1 MFIVEKG
8 PNKNDPNYANYL
20 YKTEQRLLQYLKDNL
35 PECKVD
41 IETWPGIAWPGIAT
55 IMIKHDA
62 FISPIMIRQKVDTIY
77 EIVYTAY
84 TYGHGVDK
92 NLVLNYKPSRFIQ
105 NLIDEADD
113 IVYYAY
119 PHPDKN
125 VMENNRMLGRVFGQK
140 IIPVLKEKEYIKE
153 VTNLDTILPFVN
165 KYIHNMKKA
174 LKEAQ
179 IKSIS

>member
-1 MFIVEKG
+1 M
-8 PNKNDPNYANYL
+8 
-20 YKTEQRLLQYLKDNL
+20 
-35 PECKVD
+35 
-41 IETWPGIAWPGIAT
+41 
-55 IMIKHDA
+55 
-62 FISPIMIRQKVDTIY
+62 
-77 EIVYTAY
+77 
-84 TYGHGVDK
+84 
-92 NLVLNYKPSRFIQ
+92 NYKPSRFIQ
-105 NLIDEADD
+105 NLIGEADD

-119 PHPDKN
+119 PHLDKN

>member
-1 MFIVEKG
+1 MFVVEKG
-8 PNKNDPNYANYL
+8 PNQNDPNYANYL
-20 YKTEQRLLQYLKDNL
+20 YKIDQRLLQYLKDNL
-35 PECKVD
+35 PECQVD
-41 IETWPGIAWPGIAT
+41 RETWPGIAS
-55 IMIKHDA
+55 IMIRHDA
-62 FISPIMIRQKVDTIY
+62 FIAPIMIRQKVDTIY
-77 EIVYTAY
+77 EIVYKAY

-92 NLVLNYKPSRFIQ
+92 NLVLNYKPSLFVQNFIG
-105 NLIDEADD
+105 ESDD

-125 VMENNRMLGRVFGQK
+125 VMENIRILGRKFGQK

-165 KYIHNMKKA
+165 NYLQNMKKA